1 MRINRLRGLL
11 LATTVIGSLV
21 VVTQAS
27 AQDAAAP
34 TPTPP
39 AASPTTG
46 PVSPAGVSA
55 DQSAQT
61 NAGNPEIVV
70 TGTLFRRTDRETPSP
85 VTVLTAD
92 NLAKRGV
99 NTISD
104 AISLLSANGSG
115 NLPNGFSAG
124 GGAFA
129 NGASSVSLRGLTT
142 DSTLVLFDGL
152 RATYYP
158 LSDDGTRNFVD
169 LNTIPDSIVDR
180 VEVLKDGAS
189 STYGADAVAGV
200 VNLIVKRQ
208 ITGFQGTVEGGI
220 SQRGD
225 GDAQRVTAT
234 WGHGDLKSDGY
245 NFYLNAEYQRDAP
258 IYLRDRG
265 YPFNSGDYSRFSSV
279 DAEGN
284 PIYGVNL
291 NPNGLKGDGTFG
303 GTVGATI
310 VPVVRPATATGGDI
324 RDGVAVAGSSWQ
336 LLNPAAGCGHLVQH
350 NVGNGFGT
358 LCEQDLIKDYQEA
371 QSQTTR
377 FGTTAHG
384 TVQLN
389 DNIQAYAMF
398 TYYQDKVF
406 HTGSPISIRRQSNTG
421 DFDSNT
427 IVLPAVL
434 TAGANA
440 GQLNPNDP
448 FAAQGLDALI
458 RYRFADLPT
467 QVTSLSRSY
476 RGATGIDGSFGAG
489 WNFNAEFTGMATTLD
504 TTQKGYIYGQGL
516 LDVIND
522 GSYNFVDPS
531 LNTPET
537 LARLSP
543 TNKSRASSKLYQG
556 QANISKD
563 FFDLPGGPLQVA
575 VGGAVRY
582 ESLND
587 PSANPDDA
595 ADPANQYFTINGFG
609 AIGHRYVESGFFEIN
624 APVLK
629 VLEINGSGRYDHYS
643 TGFSNFSPKI
653 GAKFTPIKE
662 LALRGTFSKGFRV
675 PSFAESN
682 ALPTIGFS
690 SAPTPDTFTSQHLD
704 SSGKPD
710 AYTQYM
716 IGLNTSGTPGLKPE
730 KSTSFT
736 GGFVAQPTRWLSLT
750 ADYYHIKKTDVIV
763 GADPTAAIAA
773 YYAGDA
779 IPAGF
784 SITPDTQTDDL
795 HPDAIRRVLA
805 VRSPAS
811 TCNANALK
819 IITSAIDFDGRS
831 RRSPAGGHGIKLDEQ
846 LQREPTCHQPVQS
859 DRQPTVLSQRYDG
872 YAWPVRDHL
881 VLGFAQAQG
890 PTWENTL
897 DFNRQGDALRATVNY
912 TSGYKTTAEVRMT
925 VASTGAARNSIGRRS
940 KSCTP
945 SMIDGDDPGSAAT
958 RRSISSTVDMT
969 ASIRDRTSKLT
980 LLHEH
985 PQHPQC
991 KKPPFDSV
999 SAGYGLYHVQ
1009 PRLDAVQG
1017 FIGRYFRVGVE
1028 GRASK
1033 PNEAIQKLEGRLLE
1047 RAALFFCVQSV
1058 GATVSFDRQLER
1070 AVALVDMRPCEPSG
1084 TSPLQQLLGERVLQ
1098 SSAAPRA

>member
-1 MRINRLRGLL
+1 MRINRLRGAL
-11 LATTVIGSLV
+11 LATTLLSLGAA
-21 VVTQAS
+21 TQAS
-27 AQDAAAP
+27 AQNAGAP

-39 AASPTTG
+39 APSATTG

-55 DQSAQT
+55 DQSAQDNT
-61 NAGNPEIVV
+61 DNTPIVV

-225 GDAQRVTAT
+225 GDAQRITAT

-258 IYLRDRG
+258 IYLRDRS

-324 RDGVAVAGSSWQ
+324 RNGVAVAGSSWQ
-336 LLNPAAGCGHLVQH
+336 LLNPAAGCGHLIQH

-389 DNIQAYAMF
+389 DTIQAYAMF

-406 HTGSPISIRRQSNTG
+406 HTGAPISIRRQTNTG

-448 FAAQGLDALI
+448 FAAAGLDALI

-531 LNTPET
+531 QNTPET

-563 FFDLPGGPLQVA
+563 LFDLPGGPLQVA

-582 ESLND
+582 ESLDD

-595 ADPANQYFTINGFG
+595 ANPANQYFTINGFG

-624 APVLK
+624 APVLRI
-629 VLEINGSGRYDHYS
+629 LEINGSGRYDHYS

-690 SAPTPDTFTSQHLD
+690 SAPTPDAFTSQHLD
-704 SSGKPD
+704 ASGKPD

-773 YYAGDA
+773 YYNGDA
-779 IPAGF
+779 IPTGF
-784 SITPDTQTDDL
+784 SITPDTQIDDL
-795 HPDAIRRVLA
+795 HPDAIRRVFA
-805 VRSPAS
+805 VNYGFV
-811 TCNANALK
+811 NAAK
-819 IITSAIDFDGRS
+819 IITSGIDVEATAQIPLADNIKFTSSFSGTYVINYNLTTADG
-831 RRSPAGGHGIKLDEQ
+831 Q
-846 LQREPTCHQPVQS
+846 T
-859 DRQPTVLSQRYDG
+859 QRYAG
-872 YAWPVRDHL
+872 T
-881 VLGFAQAQG
+881 LGPCNITSCSGSPKFRANWQ
-890 PTWENTL
+890 NTL
-897 DFNRQGDALRATVNY
+897 DFDRYSITGTAYY
-912 TSGYKTTAEVRMT
+912 TSGYKTTAEDVGGAGTRNDCSTIEGTHAFYDDGSTPVQCHVKHFIDFDLTGSVRVNDKFT
-925 VASTGAARNSIGRRS
+925 FYVNVINVFDA
-940 KSCTP
+940 
-945 SMIDGDDPGSAAT
+945 
-958 RRSISSTVDMT
+958 
-969 ASIRDRTSKLT
+969 
-980 LLHEH
+980 
-985 PQHPQC
+985 
-991 KKPPFDSV
+991 KPPLDFV
-999 SAGYGLYHVQ
+999 TYGQNMYNPAWSQ
-1009 PRLDAVQG
+1009 QG
-1017 FIGRYFRVGVE
+1017 IVGRYFRAGV
-1028 GRASK
+1028 
-1033 PNEAIQKLEGRLLE
+1033 NFKL
-1047 RAALFFCVQSV
+1047 
-1058 GATVSFDRQLER
+1058 
-1070 AVALVDMRPCEPSG
+1070 
-1084 TSPLQQLLGERVLQ
+1084 
-1098 SSAAPRA
+1098 